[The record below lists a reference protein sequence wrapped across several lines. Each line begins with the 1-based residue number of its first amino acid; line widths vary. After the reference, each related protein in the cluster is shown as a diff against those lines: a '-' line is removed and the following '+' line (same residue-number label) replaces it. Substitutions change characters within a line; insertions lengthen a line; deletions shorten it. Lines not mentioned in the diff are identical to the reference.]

1 MVYRKLSTSNGHK
14 VFHFL
19 YFHFWNLSLTIYLT
33 LKFIYVFRCIVCE
46 ECQDLHYGDC
56 PVHGPLQ
63 IIADKTMEENSNFSS
78 AVASLPSVLKISQSS
93 IPGAGLGVFSASEI
107 PKGVRFGPYK
117 GKKIGWE
124 HISDETN
131 TSYMWEVAFYYT
143 IVM

>member
-1 MVYRKLSTSNGHK
+1 MSHIVFFLILKSNC
-14 VFHFL
+14 VF
-19 YFHFWNLSLTIYLT
+19 YCS
-33 LKFIYVFRCIVCE
+33 VCE

-63 IIADKTMEENSNFSS
+63 IIADKTMEGNSNLSS
-78 AVASLPSVLKISQSS
+78 AVASLPAVLKISQSS

-117 GKKIGWE
+117 GNKIGWE

-131 TSYMWEVAFYYT
+131 TSYMWEVAFYCT

>member
-1 MVYRKLSTSNGHK
+1 MLFCYCL
-14 VFHFL
+14 
-19 YFHFWNLSLTIYLT
+19 
-33 LKFIYVFRCIVCE
+33 VCE

-63 IIADKTMEENSNFSS
+63 IIVDKTTEGNSNLSY
-78 AVASLPSVLKISQSS
+78 AAASLPSILKINQSS

-117 GKKIGWE
+117 GKKIRWE

-131 TSYMWEVAFYYT
+131 TSYMWEVTFYYT
-143 IVM
+143 IVMCYGNVMMMYNSPFHG

>member
-1 MVYRKLSTSNGHK
+1 MNTEIAISYNSSLVLSSYETFKLI
-14 VFHFL
+14 FL
-19 YFHFWNLSLTIYLT
+19 YCLD
-33 LKFIYVFRCIVCE
+33 CE

-63 IIADKTMEENSNFSS
+63 IIVDKTMEENSNFSS

-93 IPGAGLGVFSASEI
+93 IPGAGLGVFGASDI
-107 PKGVRFGPYK
+107 SKGVRFGPYK

-131 TSYMWEVAFYYT
+131 TSYMWEVVFCYIIA
-143 IVM
+143 ICHCNVMMMYI